1 MSRVLPILIFL
12 LVSAIQAE
20 EMLPAA
26 VHDALAGALV
36 ENHTRVS
43 SIREVIQGDSEDHPD
58 RYNALL
64 DDLAVLEILS
74 TTRTTEEKG
83 KALKAY
89 ASKMNDPVSR
99 ERLLNLSSRVNDV
112 ELNDLIRKRKI
123 NKVTG
128 FFNRAW
134 QTTSEVMTGQPRAL
148 AVAGTDAF
156 FAVTGKSEPQA
167 VDKKIAY
174 LARLR
179 EAGGDA
185 SPEELEQGRQI
196 ISSLEQKKSRTL
208 LKSWKESIKESE
220 RLGETGRVSRLC
232 RIGTNLWPEEQQW
245 FSDHAP
251 AEGKPDAPTGEVAA
265 EAQAIDDP
273 SVMILRR
280 KLVESEKESKEI
292 SVDPAREP
300 IENAYAV
307 RRSKTFNYLLFG
319 ETGIGLNS
327 HGVARSVAQHGADA
341 PAAIGLIQGAQTV
354 LRSVTLLFGNQLGIE
369 QAIESYAEV
378 NRKTPEALTKKDYQE
393 WADLCCKAG
402 RFKEALDI
410 LKDHQISDP
419 GREHKYRSKWGS
431 AILKRCEDLPAGAD
445 RFNALKF
452 ILENLADTSA
462 ASKAQ
467 QLLLE
472 TPSSEKALVQVK
484 KVDLVE
490 FEPLLHQAGLRFQ
503 KEWWDGQEEN
513 GEINDEGI
521 FWDTEGIVWFRVG
534 KKSGWRNIRQDPE
547 HLQALNGAFTRIE
560 DESLA
565 RHLLEKRRGKRKFPV
580 EVEGALG
587 PDSTYMTPKI
597 VQYEVNEDE
606 EGLFQ

>member
-1 MSRVLPILIFL
+1 M
-12 LVSAIQAE
+12 ACAE

-26 VHDALAGALV
+26 LHDALAGALV
-36 ENHTRVS
+36 ENHTRVN
-43 SIREVIQGDSEDHPD
+43 SIREVIEGDCEEHPD
-58 RYNALL
+58 RYEALL

-74 TTRTTEEKG
+74 TTRTSEEKG
-83 KALKAY
+83 RDLKTY

-99 ERLLNLSSRVNDV
+99 ERLLNLSSRVHEV
-112 ELNDLIRKRKI
+112 EFQDLIRKRKV
-123 NKVTG
+123 NRVTG
-128 FFNRAW
+128 FVNRAW
-134 QTTSEVMTGQPRAL
+134 QTTSEVLTGQPRAL

-156 FAVTGKSEPQA
+156 FAITGKSEPKA

-179 EAGGDA
+179 EARGDA
-185 SPEELEQGRQI
+185 TPRELEQGQQI
-196 ISSLEQKKSRTL
+196 ISSLEQKKSQAL
-208 LKSWKESIKESE
+208 LKNWKESINESE
-220 RLGETGRVSRLC
+220 RLGEAGRVSRLC
-232 RIGTNLWPEEQQW
+232 RIGINLWPEEKLW
-245 FSDHAP
+245 FEEHTPSI
-251 AEGKPDAPTGEVAA
+251 TQVAA
-265 EAQAIDDP
+265 PVEASIAEAATTDDP

-280 KLVESEKESKEI
+280 KLIESEKENRQV

-300 IENAYAV
+300 IDNAYAV

-319 ETGIGLNS
+319 ETGLGLNT

-354 LRSVTLLFGNQLGIE
+354 LRSVTLLFGNQLGLE

-378 NRKTPEALTKKDYQE
+378 DRKTPEALSRKDYQE
-393 WADLCCKAG
+393 WADLCYKAG
-402 RFKEALDI
+402 RYQEALNV
-410 LKDHQISDP
+410 LKDHKISDP
-419 GREHKYRSKWGS
+419 DREQKYRNKWGN
-431 AILKRCEDLPAGAD
+431 AIIKRCEDLPAGKD

-452 ILENLADTSA
+452 IMENLSDTSA
-462 ASKAQ
+462 AQKAQ

-484 KVDLVE
+484 KGDLVE
-490 FEPLLHQAGLRFQ
+490 YQPLLHKAGLRFQ
-503 KEWWDGQEEN
+503 QEWWDGADEN

-521 FWDTEGIVWFRVG
+521 YWDSDGIIWFRVG
-534 KKSGWRNIRQDPE
+534 KKSGWRNIPQDPE
-547 HLQALNGAFTRIE
+547 HIPGLNGAFTRIE

-565 RHLLEKRRGKRKFPV
+565 RHLLEKRRGQRKFPV
-580 EVEGALG
+580 ELEGALG